1 MYNSYTTSNTNN
13 DNYPYGGKDITTTG
27 YNVFTHIST
36 TK

>member
-1 MYNSYTTSNTNN
+1 MYNSYTTSNDKSN
-13 DNYPYGGKDITTTG
+13 NYPYNSSVTTTTG